1 MSGNATTW
9 FYTEPEKGRPYLIS
23 ERVNQTFWANRIT
36 GIYFTCIHAEAPYR
50 LTGSWNG
57 IDAEIEYEVGSVFIL
72 RMSEES
78 AKFIKGVSEI
88 LGFPPTVSYA
98 DLDGRY
104 ITEWYAKQANKRL
117 QEVQGNPT
125 FQNIKIYKR

>member
-1 MSGNATTW
+1 MGTNAITW
-9 FYTEPEKGRPYLIS
+9 FYTTPEKGRPYLIS
-23 ERVNQTFWANRIT
+23 ERVNQTFWANRMT
-36 GIYFTCIHAEAPYR
+36 GIYFSCVNAEAPYR
-50 LTGSWNG
+50 LVGTWQG
-57 IDAEIEYEVGSVFIL
+57 IEVELEYEVGSLFIL
-72 RMSEES
+72 RMSDET

-88 LGFPPTVSYA
+88 LGFPPTVSYT

-104 ITEWYAKQANKRL
+104 ITEWYAKDSAKRL